1 VKFESKEWHTWTF
14 DVDSLALQTVQN
26 PGIPWP
32 SFINVLGISGL
43 TAFAGLEAFA
53 SAQAGE
59 TMYVSAAA
67 GSVGSMVAQFAKLK
81 GLKVIGS
88 AGSDEKVKWLTQR
101 VGTRSCV

>member
-1 VKFESKEWHTWTF
+1 VWEAYTVQPYIEGRVKFESKEWHTWTF
-14 DVDSLALQTVQN
+14 DMDSLALQTVQN

-67 GSVGSMVAQFAKLK
+67 GSVHGCAVCEVERFEGHWISR
-81 GLKVIGS
+81 IG
-88 AGSDEKVKWLTQR
+88 
-101 VGTRSCV
+101 